1 MEDRLSRVEKKIDTL
16 QEAIVSLAR
25 VEERLVTVFNR
36 QSHIETKV
44 DAIEN
49 KMDSLAESMA
59 SARTMER
66 LIWVVVVA
74 GISAVFTYIGNQD
87 DILRAS

>member
-36 QSHIETKV
+36 QSHIESKV
-44 DAIEN
+44 DA
-49 KMDSLAESMA
+49 MDEKVDKLSESVIKGKSAE
-59 SARTMER
+59 RIVG
-66 LIWVVVVA
+66 LVVA
-74 GISAVFTYIGNQD
+74 AAIGAAVRFAG
-87 DILRAS
+87 

>member
-1 MEDRLSRVEKKIDTL
+1 MEDRLGRVEKKIDTL

-49 KMDSLAESMA
+49 KMDVLAENMA

-66 LIWVVVVA
+66 LIWVVIVA
-74 GISAVFTYIGNQD
+74 GISAVFTYIGN
-87 DILRAS
+87 

>member
-1 MEDRLSRVEKKIDTL
+1 MEDRLGRVEKKIDTL

-49 KMDSLAESMA
+49 KMDTLSENMA

-66 LIWVVVVA
+66 LIWVVIVA
-74 GISAVFTYIGNQD
+74 GISAVFTYIGN
-87 DILRAS
+87 

>member
-49 KMDSLAESMA
+49 KMDVLSENMA

-66 LIWVVVVA
+66 LIWIVIVA
-74 GISAVFTYIGNQD
+74 GISAVFTYIGN
-87 DILRAS
+87 

>member
-36 QSHIETKV
+36 QSHIETQV

-74 GISAVFTYIGNQD
+74 GISAVFTYIGN
-87 DILRAS
+87 

>member
-1 MEDRLSRVEKKIDTL
+1 MEDRLGRVEKKIDTL

-49 KMDSLAESMA
+49 KVDTLNENMISSRIL
-59 SARTMER
+59 ER
-66 LIWVVVVA
+66 IIWTAIVAAVGAAFTLI
-74 GISAVFTYIGNQD
+74 G
-87 DILRAS
+87 

>member
-44 DAIEN
+44 DA
-49 KMDSLAESMA
+49 MDEKVDRLSESVIKSKSAE
-59 SARTMER
+59 RIVW
-66 LIWVVVVA
+66 LVVA
-74 GISAVFTYIGNQD
+74 AAIGAAVRYIG
-87 DILRAS
+87 

>member
-49 KMDSLAESMA
+49 KMDVLAENMA

-66 LIWVVVVA
+66 LIWVVIVA
-74 GISAVFTYIGNQD
+74 GISAFFTYIGN
-87 DILRAS
+87 